1 MLPAFSHCH
10 HQYHHRGVIRTAPLS
25 ANLVVEVAVV
35 GWSLALSGAVEQGSG
50 DGRANATGDV
60 RLRANFSR
68 LQTSST
74 SDFRNRQK
82 TIRINPSASFTSPV
96 FDVPG
101 VDSNLMKLTK
111 SAGRTDFTAYS
122 VNSVTELL
130 SKYNRSFTSLTHCSK
145 CKNYMPRD
153 SWVQRVFDSAFHV
166 DCFTCALCN
175 RQLQFGEC
183 IVFSQGEIFCAW
195 HSYAHQPPP
204 FAKAQTKPPPA
215 GRDPVP
221 LRDTYLDQALEEEL
235 VDEDGHPI
243 GTEDIS
249 SPSKPNSISQPSS
262 GSEITFDESHI
273 CEENSVNTVTP
284 FTSFIQSHQQPQRSA
299 SRSIVGS
306 QQRSKRIRTSFT
318 PQQIAVLQA
327 SFKTVSNPDGQELER
342 IAQATC
348 LTKRVT
354 QVWFQNARARK
365 KKTVRNPD
373 LQQQPNSPR
382 QAMNC
387 SGGGSGSGI
396 GARRGGLAG
405 DFVPNEALN
414 DATDRV
420 MESEADMWI
429 PQSISPQLAATLE
442 VPEPKPYFTKGGIQ
456 ESCLFSW

>member
-1 MLPAFSHCH
+1 MCNFDRNEPAFFTC
-10 HQYHHRGVIRTAPLS
+10 
-25 ANLVVEVAVV
+25 
-35 GWSLALSGAVEQGSG
+35 
-50 DGRANATGDV
+50 
-60 RLRANFSR
+60 
-68 LQTSST
+68 
-74 SDFRNRQK
+74 
-82 TIRINPSASFTSPV
+82 ASCQRPI
-96 FDVPG
+96 
-101 VDSNLMKLTK
+101 
-111 SAGRTDFTAYS
+111 
-122 VNSVTELL
+122 L
-130 SKYNRSFTSLTHCSK
+130 SKFYLRLSQPSKDHQDQSFSQFHLTCLRCSRCGFQLDETDKKCWANRLYGVLCQFCHRTLTHCSK

-442 VPEPKPYFTKGGIQ
+442 VPEPKPYFTK
-456 ESCLFSW
+456 ETCLQLRKLAMLP